1 MSQFTTVTLTLLKGF
16 GQTMNIFLLTLAF
29 SIPLGLLVC
38 FGTMSGFSPLRLLMK
53 GKIGR
58 AS

>member
-29 SIPLGLLVC
+29 SIPLGLFQQQLLQRC
-38 FGTMSGFSPLRLLMK
+38 LQCPFRRL
-53 GKIGR
+53 
-58 AS
+58 